1 MVIVEICRNVGDEM
15 DDKKLEIRAKK
26 YRGDSSVVSLRL
38 PAELISTLDG
48 ISKETGRTRNEIM
61 QTCLE
66 FAVENLE
73 IKS

>member
-1 MVIVEICRNVGDEM
+1 VGDEM
-15 DDKKLEIRAKK
+15 EDKKLEIRAKK

-38 PAELISTLDG
+38 PTELISTLDG

>member
-1 MVIVEICRNVGDEM
+1 MVFVEICRNVGDEM
-15 DDKKLEIRAKK
+15 EDKKLEIRAKK

-73 IKS
+73 IKN

>member
-1 MVIVEICRNVGDEM
+1 MVFVEICRNVGDEM
-15 DDKKLEIRAKK
+15 EDKKLEIRAKK